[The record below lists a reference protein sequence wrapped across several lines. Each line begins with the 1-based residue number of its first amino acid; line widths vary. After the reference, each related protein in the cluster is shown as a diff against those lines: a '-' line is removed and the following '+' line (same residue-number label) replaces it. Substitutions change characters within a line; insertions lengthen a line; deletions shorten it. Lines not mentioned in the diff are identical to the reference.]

1 MLPGVTTLG
10 EPLTRPMGPR
20 TAKALEAAFGMQT
33 VGDLLR
39 HYPRRYYTRGEL
51 TDLSS
56 LREGDHVTVLARV
69 DRVSTHPMP
78 GRGGASRGEVVITDD
93 RAKLLLTFFFR
104 SAKSQWTIKRL
115 VPGTLGM
122 FAGTVS
128 NFRGRL
134 QLVHPEYEMLPGAPP
149 NADLTPELAAEF
161 ATEMIPVY
169 PASAKASSWVITRA
183 VRTVLDPL
191 DVGEDPIPAE
201 IRERRGLIG
210 RAEAIRAIHRP
221 LDPDDLKR
229 ARYRLKWDEAFMLQS
244 ALAQRRLAAA
254 AMPAMP
260 RPRVEGGIADEF
272 DARLPFALTAGQV
285 AVGETIT
292 ADLAC
297 AYPMHRLLQGEV
309 GSGKT
314 VIAIRAMLQVVDAG
328 GQAALLAPTEVLAQQ
343 HYRSITGMLGPLAGG
358 GQLGAAEHATGVTLL
373 TGSVGAAARRAVLAD
388 VFTGDAGIVI
398 GTHALLEEQVQFADL
413 GLVVIDEQHRF
424 GVEQRDALRAKA
436 AGNRPH
442 VLVMTATPIP
452 RTVAMTVYGD
462 LETSTLTELPAGRSA
477 IATHVVPAADKP
489 HFLERAWER
498 VREEVAQGRQAYVVC
513 PRVGDSSPGADDED
527 ADDLGP
533 DAPDDDFGHV
543 DMTGG
548 VPRGVVGTRRQPLSV
563 LDVAGTLA
571 AGPLA
576 GLRLAI
582 LHGRLHPDEK
592 DQVMRDFAAG
602 EINVL
607 VATTVIE
614 VGVDVPNATAMVIM
628 DAERFGVS
636 QLHQLRG
643 RVGRGTAPG
652 LCLLVTE
659 APPDSPQRERLT
671 AVAATLDGF
680 QLSRLDLEQRREGD
694 VLGAAQA
701 GRHSSL
707 RLLRLL
713 PDEDLIGQAREDATE
728 LVAADP
734 HLTAHPALRTAI
746 DELFGVQAEYLDKT

>member
-1 MLPGVTTLG
+1 
-10 EPLTRPMGPR
+10 
-20 TAKALEAAFGMQT
+20 
-33 VGDLLR
+33 
-39 HYPRRYYTRGEL
+39 
-51 TDLSS
+51 
-56 LREGDHVTVLARV
+56 
-69 DRVSTHPMP
+69 
-78 GRGGASRGEVVITDD
+78 
-93 RAKLLLTFFFR
+93 
-104 SAKSQWTIKRL
+104 
-115 VPGTLGM
+115 
-122 FAGTVS
+122 
-128 NFRGRL
+128 
-134 QLVHPEYEMLPGAPP
+134 
-149 NADLTPELAAEF
+149 
-161 ATEMIPVY
+161 
-169 PASAKASSWVITRA
+169 
-183 VRTVLDPL
+183 VLDPL

-201 IRERRGLIG
+201 VRERHHLIG
-210 RAEAIRAIHRP
+210 RADAIRAIHRP
-221 LDPDDLKR
+221 LDRDDLKR
-229 ARYRLKWDEAFMLQS
+229 ARHRLKWDEAFMLQS

-272 DARLPFALTAGQV
+272 DARLPFSLTAGQV

-343 HYRSITGMLGPLAGG
+343 HYRSITAMLGPLAQG

-398 GTHALLEEQVQFADL
+398 GTHALLEDQVQFADL

-513 PRVGDSSPGADDED
+513 PRVGDSSPGADEED

-533 DAPDDDFGHV
+533 DDPEDDFGPV

-548 VPRGVVGTRRQPLSV
+548 VPRGLVGTRRQPLSV

-602 EINVL
+602 DINVL

-643 RVGRGTAPG
+643 RVGRGSFPG

-659 APPDSPQRERLT
+659 APPASPQRERLT

-701 GRHSSL
+701 GHHSSL

-728 LVAADP
+728 LVTADP
-734 HLTAHPALRTAI
+734 HLAAHPALRTAI